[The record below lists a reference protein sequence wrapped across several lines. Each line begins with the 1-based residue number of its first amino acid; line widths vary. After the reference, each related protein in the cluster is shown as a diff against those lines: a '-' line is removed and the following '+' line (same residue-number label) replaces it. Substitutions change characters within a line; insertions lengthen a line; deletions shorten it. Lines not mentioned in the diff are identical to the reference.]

1 MANDVLR
8 LKTDVLNELRNQ
20 KYYAQDELKQRVDD
34 VSLSQREK
42 VARIIELAG
51 EMVEIENKIGLIN
64 GIFIDTVPQAQ
75 VPAPTEPVVG
85 NEEPTQDESAPDNI
99 VEVDDQPE
107 TDVVAPVAEL
117 NPQGQT
123 HSE

>member
-34 VSLSQREK
+34 VSMSQREK
-42 VARIIELAG
+42 VSAIIKLAG
-51 EMVEIENKIGLIN
+51 EMVEIENKIGLVDA
-64 GIFIDTVPQAQ
+64 IFVDTTPQVQ
-75 VPAPTEPVVG
+75 VPAPESVVG
-85 NEEPTQDESAPDNI
+85 NEEPTQAEEAPTNI
-99 VEVDDQPE
+99 VEPMEEVAEQPA
-107 TDVVAPVAEL
+107 TEL

>member
-20 KYYAQDELKQRVDD
+20 KYYAQDELKQKVDD
-34 VSLSQREK
+34 PSMSQREK
-42 VARIIELAG
+42 VAAIIELAG
-51 EMVEIENKIGLIN
+51 EMVDVENRIGLVDA
-64 GIFIDTVPQAQ
+64 IFVDTTPQVQEPVQAED
-75 VPAPTEPVVG
+75 APT
-85 NEEPTQDESAPDNI
+85 NI
-99 VEVDDQPE
+99 VEPAE
-107 TDVVAPVAEL
+107 EVAPVAEL

>member
-34 VSLSQREK
+34 VSMSQREK
-42 VARIIELAG
+42 VGAIIELAG
-51 EMVEIENKIGLIN
+51 EMVEIENKIGLIDA
-64 GIFIDTVPQAQ
+64 IFVDTTPQVQVP
-75 VPAPTEPVVG
+75 VPAPVAMEEVVDG
-85 NEEPTQDESAPDNI
+85 DVPTNI
-99 VEVDDQPE
+99 VESVEEPQTPQTE
-107 TDVVAPVAEL
+107 EVAPVEEL
-117 NPQGQT
+117 NAQGQT

>member
-42 VARIIELAG
+42 VEAIIELAG
-51 EMVEIENKIGLIN
+51 EMVEIENKISLVDA
-64 GIFIDTVPQAQ
+64 IFVDTTPQVQ
-75 VPAPTEPVVG
+75 VPAPSEPIIG
-85 NEEPTQDESAPDNI
+85 NEEPTQKESIPTNI
-99 VEVDDQPE
+99 VEDASNDE
-107 TDVVAPVAEL
+107 APLGKL
-117 NPQGQT
+117 NQQGQT

>member
-34 VSLSQREK
+34 VSMSQREK
-42 VARIIELAG
+42 VEAIIELAG
-51 EMVEIENKIGLIN
+51 EMVEIENKIGLVDA
-64 GIFIDTVPQAQ
+64 IFVDTTPQVQ
-75 VPAPTEPVVG
+75 VPAPDVVG
-85 NEEPTQDESAPDNI
+85 NEEPTQDESAPTNI
-99 VEVDDQPE
+99 VEPVESVDE
-107 TDVVAPVAEL
+107 APVAEL